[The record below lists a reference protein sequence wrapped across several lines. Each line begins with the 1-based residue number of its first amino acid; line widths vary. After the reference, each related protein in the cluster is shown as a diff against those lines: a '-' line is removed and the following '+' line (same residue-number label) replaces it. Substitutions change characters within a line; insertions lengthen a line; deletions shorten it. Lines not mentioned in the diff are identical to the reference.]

1 MIQRLRSLFTSARP
15 QAPKRSRRYAR
26 VASRYDAASRSKN
39 LSRHWDGADHLSAN
53 AANSPEVR
61 RVLRNR
67 SRYETANNSYADGIV
82 QTLANDVIGTGP
94 RLQMLGLSAADN
106 RLIEQRFTEWAKA
119 SHLADHL
126 QCMRQ
131 ARTTD
136 GESFALFISNQ
147 NLSTPV
153 KLDLRLIE
161 ADQIATPALKIG
173 QHGTDGI
180 EFDRF
185 GNPSVYHVLDQH
197 PGDNA
202 YSANQS
208 YKRIGARDMLHDFRA
223 KRPGQARGIPEITA
237 ALPLFAMLRDYSL
250 ATLDAAKAAAYFAG
264 VLFTDAPANGEADD
278 IEALDAIQLERN
290 MLLTMPGGW
299 KIGQMKAEHPQATYA
314 EFKREVLNEIARCL
328 NMPFNVA
335 AGNSSGYNFAS
346 GRLDHQTYFKS
357 INVDRAHIERR
368 ILDRIFAKWLQ
379 EAILIEGYL
388 PQRLRSVN
396 ADFKHQWFW
405 DGTEHVDPAKEA
417 SAQKTRLENNTTTL
431 ADEYARKGQDWEA
444 QLEQRAK
451 EIEKMKALGLT
462 PAQVQPAETES
473 AGEEIEDEET
483 EAAEEDEELSHA

>member
-1 MIQRLRSLFTSARP
+1 MALTIYQRMQP
-15 QAPKRSRRYAR
+15 I
-26 VASRYDAASRSKN
+26 V
-39 LSRHWDGADHLSAN
+39 
-53 AANSPEVR
+53 PEVR

-67 SRYETANNSYADGIV
+67 SRYEIANNSYADGIV

-106 RLIEQRFTEWAKA
+106 RLIEQRFTEWTKA

-147 NLSTPV
+147 NLNTPV

-161 ADQIATPALKIG
+161 ADQIATPVLKLN
-173 QHGTDGI
+173 QHATDGI

-208 YKRIGARDMLHDFRA
+208 YKRIQARDMLHDFRA

-299 KIGQMKAEHPQATYA
+299 KIGQMKAEHPQATYG

-388 PQRLRSVN
+388 PQRLRSVD

-405 DGTEHVDPAKEA
+405 DGSEHVDPAKEA

-431 ADEYARKGQDWEA
+431 ADEFARKGQDWEA

-462 PAQVQPAETES
+462 PTQSLPTTDES
-473 AGEEIEDEET
+473 VEEESEET
-483 EAAEEDEELSHA
+483 TEEQDEQVTTQENEEPAHA